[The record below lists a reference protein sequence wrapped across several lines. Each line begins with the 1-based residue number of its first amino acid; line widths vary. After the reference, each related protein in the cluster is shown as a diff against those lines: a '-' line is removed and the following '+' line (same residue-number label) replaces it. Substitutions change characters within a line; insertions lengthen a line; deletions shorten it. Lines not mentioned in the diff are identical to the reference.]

1 MNATNI
7 FKKVVKK
14 IECNDFTRTIILI
27 GIAALTLLLI
37 YNIGK
42 YVGQRVVLIIL
53 TGQFVPIKI
62 IRTTLIVNYC
72 AVKQ

>member
-1 MNATNI
+1 MNAINI

-42 YVGQRVVLIIL
+42 YVGQIL
-53 TGQFVPIKI
+53 TN
-62 IRTTLIVNYC
+62 L
-72 AVKQ
+72 

>member
-42 YVGQRVVLIIL
+42 YVGQIL
-53 TGQFVPIKI
+53 TDLK
-62 IRTTLIVNYC
+62 TTAKLTTWLNLE
-72 AVKQ
+72 KN

>member
-14 IECNDFTRTIILI
+14 IEYNDFTRTIILI

-42 YVGQRVVLIIL
+42 YVGQIL
-53 TGQFVPIKI
+53 TN
-62 IRTTLIVNYC
+62 L
-72 AVKQ
+72 